1 MKKRWATLFLLLAA
15 LQTGWAKEFSV
26 MTYNLRRYTLDDRDG
41 DGRKNDPKPN
51 FECRAIAQLVG
62 KARPD
67 VLAIQEIGNPTQLNA
82 FMAWL
87 KTEGLEYPHTELLQ
101 NDYGINLAVLS
112 QFPIVG
118 TTRHTNEWYS
128 IGKAKLKV
136 ARGFLETEI
145 EVEPNYR
152 FHLLAAH
159 LKSKVYSRLG
169 QTEMRRNEARLLNK
183 VVRGILKSDPG
194 CRLLVVG
201 DMNDNPNSA
210 AFREMTGKARKNLFD
225 LRPAEPSGDAWTYF
239 QKSTD
244 MHMRIDY
251 ILANAEMLGDAV
263 REKSTVVRDPL
274 TYAASD
280 HRPVVAVFQ
289 TPDE

>member
-1 MKKRWATLFLLLAA
+1 MKKALASLFLLLTA
-15 LQTGWAKEFSV
+15 LQACRATEFSV

-41 DGRKNDPKPN
+41 DGRKDDPKPDS
-51 FECRAIAQLVG
+51 ECRAIAQLIG

-67 VLAIQEIGNPTQLNA
+67 VLAIQEIGNQTQLNA

-87 KTEGLEYPHTELLQ
+87 KTEGLEYPHVELLR
-101 NDYGINLAVLS
+101 NNHEVNLAVLS

-118 TTRHTNEWYS
+118 STHHTNEWYS

-145 EVEPNYR
+145 EVEPGYR
-152 FHLLAAH
+152 FHLLDAH

-183 VVRGILKSDPG
+183 VVRGILKKNQG

-210 AFREMTGKARKNLFD
+210 AFREMTGKTRKNLFD
-225 LRPAEPSGDAWTYF
+225 LRPAEASGDAWTYF

-244 MHMRIDY
+244 MHMRLDY

-274 TYAASD
+274 TYEASD
-280 HRPVVAVFQ
+280 HRPVIAVFR
-289 TPDE
+289 TPEE

>member
-1 MKKRWATLFLLLAA
+1 
-15 LQTGWAKEFSV
+15 
-26 MTYNLRRYTLDDRDG
+26 MTYNLQRYTLDDRDG
-41 DGRKNDPKPN
+41 DGRKDDPKPDS
-51 FECRAIAQLVG
+51 ECRAIARLIG

-67 VLAIQEIGNPTQLNA
+67 VLAIQEIGSPTQLNA
-82 FMAWL
+82 FVAWL
-87 KTEGLEYPHTELLQ
+87 KTEGLEYPHVELLR
-101 NDYGINLAVLS
+101 NHYDLNLAVLS
-112 QFPIVG
+112 RFPIVG
-118 TTRHTNEWYS
+118 TTPHTNEWYS

-145 EVEPNYR
+145 EVEPGYR
-152 FHLLAAH
+152 FRLLVAH

-183 VVRGILKSDPG
+183 VVRGILKEDPE

-210 AFREMTGKARKNLFD
+210 AFREMTGKTRKNLFD

-251 ILANAEMLGDAV
+251 FLVNAKMLGDV
-263 REKSTVVRDPL
+263 VQEKTTVVRDPL
-274 TYAASD
+274 TYTASD

-289 TPDE
+289 TLGK